1 MQITQ
6 PGMNMGQD
14 RQMQM
19 IGGNGG
25 NQFRQNTRNLNS
37 KHRPRVLR
45 LTAYD
50 TDGSA
55 ETFLRTPDELS
66 NSDDDY
72 YDTEGY
78 ILYIEKLLN
87 EDPSS
92 NLPPVKNEDLKQVN
106 ATMTKPL
113 IEEPPEVE
121 LKDLPSHL
129 EYAFLEGTD
138 KLPVIIS
145 KELKDEENSVLL
157 KYNFSLYIWYMSTRS
172 SARNLFPPLDNPK
185 LTIRRRTRVDPN
197 LLNEFEMVTNGNGDD
212 VLPPGGGDLPVLDL
226 RTMEELC
233 QPTLNGRG
241 GPVSSIAI
249 QATNFGLKNDMIQQV
264 QNSYQF
270 HGLPGG
276 TFMKSHP
283 EECYD
288 LIENMPA
295 HHNDW
300 DTFVQR
306 SESSSSITSSF
317 DPEIVALK
325 AEMAKINK
333 NLMKV
338 LQINQQV
345 KAITHNCE
353 TCGGPHSYNDC
364 PSTIGQNLE
373 LIEPVEAPVS
383 APKPNPKPSIPY
395 PSRLHDQKLRD
406 KANDQKKNF
415 FQIFQ
420 DLNFNIR
427 FMDALIL
434 MPKFGLIIKILLTNK
449 DKLFELARTPLNEHC
464 SVVLLKKLP
473 EKLGDPDKFLISCD
487 FLGMDACLA
496 DLDAS
501 INLMPLSVWNKLS
514 FPELSPT

>member
-157 KYNFSLYIWYMSTRS
+157 K
-172 SARNLFPPLDNPK
+172 
-185 LTIRRRTRVDPN
+185 V
-197 LLNEFEMVTNGNGDD
+197 LNSHK
-212 VLPPGGGDLPVLDL
+212 
-226 RTMEELC
+226 
-233 QPTLNGRG
+233 QA
-241 GPVSSIAI
+241 IA
-249 QATNFGLKNDMIQQV
+249 
-264 QNSYQF
+264 
-270 HGLPGG
+270 
-276 TFMKSHP
+276 
-283 EECYD
+283 
-288 LIENMPA
+288 
-295 HHNDW
+295 W
-300 DTFVQR
+300 
-306 SESSSSITSSF
+306 
-317 DPEIVALK
+317 
-325 AEMAKINK
+325 KISNIK
-333 NLMKV
+333 G
-338 LQINQQV
+338 IY
-345 KAITHNCE
+345 
-353 TCGGPHSYNDC
+353 PHFY
-364 PSTIGQNLE
+364 T
-373 LIEPVEAPVS
+373 
-383 APKPNPKPSIPY
+383 
-395 PSRLHDQKLRD
+395 QK
-406 KANDQKKNF
+406 
-415 FQIFQ
+415 
-420 DLNFNIR
+420 
-427 FMDALIL
+427 IL
-434 MPKFGLIIKILLTNK
+434 MQDDFKP
-449 DKLFELARTPLNEHC
+449 
-464 SVVLLKKLP
+464 VV
-473 EKLGDPDKFLISCD
+473 
-487 FLGMDACLA
+487 
-496 DLDAS
+496 
-501 INLMPLSVWNKLS
+501 
-514 FPELSPT
+514 